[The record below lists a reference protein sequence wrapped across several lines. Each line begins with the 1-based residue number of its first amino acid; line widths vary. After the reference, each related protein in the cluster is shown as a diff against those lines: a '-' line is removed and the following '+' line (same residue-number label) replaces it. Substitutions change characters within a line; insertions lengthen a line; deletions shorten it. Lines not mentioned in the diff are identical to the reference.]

1 MSELAEKAPRKHS
14 PRRKTDELAAA
25 EALSASAD
33 GLMGIDAGGRIRI
46 FNRALQDLAGISR
59 EDAVGRSCSS
69 VLTIE
74 DGSGTRLCESA
85 CPIGKGQSGA
95 FDVEGE
101 LTTADG
107 RKVAVDLNFAVSCD
121 EAGKLK
127 TAVVNVR
134 DASKLHQTDRVRSAL
149 LTSISHELQTPI
161 SIIKAYASTLARAD
175 ANWSEETVREKLKA
189 IEEESDRL
197 SALVSRFLYTSR
209 LEAGAVSLNLMIVD
223 LAQEA
228 QRVARRLAEVDE
240 THEILASF
248 PPDFPPVTG
257 DPERL
262 DTVLTNLI
270 ENALKFSPRG
280 GTVTVEASMSDDE
293 VYVTV
298 GDQGIGI
305 SQHDQE
311 HVFERFYRSTN
322 PPTSFP
328 PGTGPGLYICR
339 TLVRAHGGRIW
350 VQSDPG
356 QGSLFTFCLPRARE
370 DQYGESA

>member
-1 MSELAEKAPRKHS
+1 MSELTEKASRKHS
-14 PRRKTDELAAA
+14 PRRKTDAMAAA
-25 EALSASAD
+25 EVLSASAD

-46 FNRALQDLAGISR
+46 FNRALQELTGISQ
-59 EDAVGRSCSS
+59 EDAIGRRYSDVIGIKDS
-69 VLTIE
+69 
-74 DGSGTRLCESA
+74 SGTRLCESA
-85 CPIGKGQSGA
+85 CPVEEGQSGA

-107 RKVAVDLNFAVSCD
+107 RKVAVDLNFAISCD
-121 EAGKLK
+121 DAGKLK
-127 TAVVNVR
+127 MAVVNVR
-134 DASKLHQTDRVRSAL
+134 DASKLHQIDHIRSVL
-149 LTSISHELQTPI
+149 LASISHELQTPI

-175 ANWSEETVREKLKA
+175 AKWSEETVREKLKA

-209 LEAGAVSLNLMIVD
+209 LEAGAVSLNLMLVD

-311 HVFERFYRSTN
+311 HVFERFYRSTD
-322 PPTSFP
+322 PPASFP
-328 PGTGPGLYICR
+328 PGTGLGLYICR
-339 TLVRAHGGRIW
+339 TLVQAHGGHIW
-350 VQSDPG
+350 VESDPD
-356 QGSLFTFCLPRARE
+356 QGSRFTFSLPRARE
-370 DQYGESA
+370 G